1 MISISHLETY
11 SHCAFIEGRLL
22 ALLLFGKITKK
33 EKKNFAIDFRNTLI
47 LSKVALLFD
56 LL

>member
-47 LSKVALLFD
+47 LSKVALLFN